1 MSQVVVSRVLAG
13 VVAALA
19 VAVALLVSSGDAEA
33 QIDLDLRD
41 WSQQGVPEWGEWDV
55 AGDGSAVI
63 QTTNHSPTFFV
74 SPETLTAG
82 AEIEGVI
89 EVQTSSDDD
98 YVGFVFGYQGPHEP
112 DETGYDFLAFNWKQN
127 AQLFDGCEAQEGMS
141 LVRLQGE
148 EDPTADYTP
157 SGDAHPALWCHDQAE
172 IDARG
177 YDMDL
182 EILDTNWGDGTGW
195 EDNTEYRFTLHYT
208 SDRVR
213 IHLDDQLV
221 FDETGSFPDGH
232 FGFYNYS
239 QSDVRYSGFTETEPD
254 PDPDPSEGADR
265 LAGGGRLET
274 AVEIA
279 RDSFPRDGAADAVML
294 ARADVFADA
303 LAGTPLAVDRHA
315 PMLITHSGSL
325 ASPVADEIQRVLGD
339 DPSKTVYLLGGPAAL
354 SDAVAQQVGAL
365 GYQVQRLAGGNRF
378 ETAIA
383 IADELGTVDK
393 YLITT
398 GGAFPDALSAGPAA
412 AVADGAVLLSAGD
425 QPVGVTDAYLAQR
438 SHTDRFA
445 IGGPAARAYG
455 DAEPVVG
462 STREGTAVA
471 VAERFFDGPPAV
483 GVAQSGAFPDAL
495 TGGAHIGALTAIAG
509 EGGPMLLTPSTSLAG
524 PVADYLCATDSITRA
539 SVYGGTGAIADSVI
553 AAVDAALDGSGCD
566 GDEFQQEPLT
576 GASRLH
582 TRGVGVAHAG
592 MTLHEVEAATGTTL
606 EVQEFD
612 TFGGRCYYAQ
622 PQGVSAYSLLVLSP
636 GDEAPDD
643 PHDGVVARATT
654 TGFGDSFTSTE
665 AGIEPGDTRT
675 AVEAAYGADNLTESQ
690 HTYQPDGVYLDYHI
704 DDGDHGL
711 RFEVG
716 GDDVVQT
723 IHGGDGD
730 AIMFPEGCA

>member
-1 MSQVVVSRVLAG
+1 MSQVVVSRVRAG

-19 VAVALLVSSGDAEA
+19 VAVALVVAPGDADA

-41 WSQQGVPEWGEWDV
+41 WTQEGMPDWGAWDV
-55 AGDGSAVI
+55 ADDGSAVI

-98 YVGFVFGYQGPHEP
+98 YVGFVFGYQGPYEP

-127 AQLFDGCEAQEGMS
+127 GQTFDGCQAREGMS

-148 EDPTADYTP
+148 EDPAADYTP
-157 SGDAHPALWCHDQAE
+157 SGDAHPALWCHDQDE

-182 EILDTNWGDGTGW
+182 EVLDTDWGDGTGW
-195 EDNTEYRFTLHYT
+195 EDHTEYRFTLRYT
-208 SDRVR
+208 ADRVR
-213 IHLDDQLV
+213 IHIDDRLV

-254 PDPDPSEGADR
+254 PDPSDGSDR
-265 LAGGGRLET
+265 LAGRGRLET

-303 LAGTPLAVDRHA
+303 LAGTPLAVDRDA

-325 ASPVADEIQRVLGD
+325 TAPVADEIERLLGD
-339 DPSKTVYLLGGPAAL
+339 DPSKTVHLLGGTAAL
-354 SDAVAQQVGAL
+354 SDTVAQQASAL

-398 GGAFPDALSAGPAA
+398 GGTFPDALSAGPAA

-425 QPVGVTDAYLAQR
+425 QPVGVTDAHLAQR
-438 SHTDRFA
+438 PQTDRFA

-455 DAEPVVG
+455 DAEPVFG

-471 VAERFFDGPPAV
+471 VAERFFDGPPAA
-483 GVAQSGAFPDAL
+483 GVARSGAFPDAL

-509 EGGPMLLTPSTSLAG
+509 EGGPMLLTPSTSLAA
-524 PVADYLCATDSITRA
+524 PVADYLCATDTITRA
-539 SVYGGTGAIADSVI
+539 SIYGGTGAIADSVT
-553 AAVDAALDGSGCD
+553 AAIDAALDGSGCD
-566 GDEFQQEPLT
+566 DEPPQEPLT
-576 GASRLH
+576 DASRLH
-582 TRGVGVAHAG
+582 PRGVGAAHAG
-592 MTLHEVEAATGTTL
+592 MTLHEVEAATGSAL

-612 TFGGRCYYAQ
+612 TFGGRCYYAR
-622 PQGVSAYSLLVLSP
+622 PQGISEYSFLVLSP

-654 TGFGDSFTSTE
+654 TGFEGSSTSTE
-665 AGIEPGDTRT
+665 AGIEPGDTR
-675 AVEAAYGADNLTESQ
+675 AEVEAAYGASNLTESQ
-690 HTYQPDGVYLDYHI
+690 HLYQPDGVYLDHHTG
-704 DDGDHGL
+704 DGDHGL
-711 RFEVG
+711 RFEVD
-716 GDDVVQT
+716 GDDLVQT
-723 IHGGDGD
+723 IHGGDAG
-730 AIMFPEGCA
+730 AITAPEGCA

>member
-1 MSQVVVSRVLAG
+1 MSHVVVSRVLVG
-13 VVAALA
+13 VVGVLA
-19 VAVALLVSSGDAEA
+19 VAVALLVASGDAEA

-41 WSQQGVPEWGEWDV
+41 WSQQGIPEWGDWDV

-98 YVGFVFGYQGPHEP
+98 YVGFVFGYQGPLAA

-127 AQLFDGCEAQEGMS
+127 RQTFDGCEAREGMS

-148 EDPTADYTP
+148 EDPAADYTP
-157 SGDAHPALWCHDQAE
+157 SGDAHPALWCHDQDE

-182 EILDTNWGDGTGW
+182 EVLDTNWGDGTGW
-195 EDNTEYRFTLHYT
+195 EDNTEYRFTLRYT
-208 SDRVR
+208 ADRVR
-213 IHLDDQLV
+213 IHIDDQLV

-239 QSDVRYSGFTETEPD
+239 QSGVRYSGFTETEPA
-254 PDPDPSEGADR
+254 PEPDPSEGSDR
-265 LAGGGRLET
+265 LAGSGRLET

-279 RDSFPRDGAADAVML
+279 RDSFPQDGAGDAVML

-303 LAGTPLAVDRHA
+303 LAGTPLAVDRDA

-339 DPSKTVYLLGGPAAL
+339 DASKTVYLLGGPAAL
-354 SDAVAQQVGAL
+354 SDTVARQVGAL
-365 GYQVQRLAGGNRF
+365 GYQVERLAGGNRF

-398 GGAFPDALSAGPAA
+398 GGTFPDALSAGPAA

-425 QPVGVTDAYLAQR
+425 QPVAVTDAYLAQR
-438 SHTDRFA
+438 SQTDRFA

-483 GVAQSGAFPDAL
+483 GLAQSGAFPDAL

-509 EGGPMLLTPSTSLAG
+509 EGGPMLLTPSTSLAA
-524 PVADYLCATDSITRA
+524 PVAEYLCATDSITRA

-566 GDEFQQEPLT
+566 GDEPQQEPLT
-576 GASRLH
+576 DASQLH
-582 TRGVGVAHAG
+582 PRGVGLAHAG
-592 MTLHEVEAATGTTL
+592 MTLHEVEGATGTTL

-612 TFGGRCYYAQ
+612 TFGGRCYYAR

-654 TGFGDSFTSTE
+654 RGVEGSYTSTE
-665 AGIEPGDTRT
+665 AGIEPGDTRA
-675 AVEAAYGADNLTESQ
+675 AVEAAYGADNLTESE
-690 HTYQPDGVYLDYHI
+690 HLYQQDGVYLDYHT
-704 DDGDHGL
+704 DDGEHGL

-716 GDDVVQT
+716 GDDVVQA
-723 IHGGDGD
+723 IHGGDAD
-730 AIMFPEGCA
+730 AITFPEGCA